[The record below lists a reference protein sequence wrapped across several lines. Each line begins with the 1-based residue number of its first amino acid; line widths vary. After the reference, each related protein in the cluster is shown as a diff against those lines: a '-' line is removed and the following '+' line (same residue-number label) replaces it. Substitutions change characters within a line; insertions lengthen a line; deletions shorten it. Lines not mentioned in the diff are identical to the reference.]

1 MNRPLRVVWI
11 CNVMNPEIINRLK
24 FKMSFANYFVRMIQG
39 KNIDLRKEIKEVSP
53 WITNG
58 INELKLYQDE
68 VELHIISPCPYLK
81 NKKQE
86 FIIDG
91 THYHFYRNEIFTMSY
106 KVKCKLRQGL
116 LQAYEYLG
124 NRNLIKEYIVA
135 IKPNIIQLI
144 GAENPFYSL
153 SALDVPQNIPLIVQL
168 QTLMN
173 EPGFEANFPISHS
186 SYVFRAKS
194 ELQILRRADYI
205 GCSVNR
211 YVNHIKNNLIP
222 NSIILR
228 TRLAVGVNRQD
239 RLDIKKEFTFVY
251 FSKYID
257 KAVDLAIE
265 AFALAQLKIP
275 FITLLI
281 IGGYTVTFKRNIDQR
296 IEELGMG
303 NSIFFTGELP
313 THADVLS
320 EIQKARFALLPLKV
334 DVTSGTIREA
344 MACGLPVLTTIT
356 QDGTPHLN
364 DARETVLLSPIGD
377 HQALANNM
385 IRICHSEKL
394 SCKLRENGFMTVE
407 EKYSNKRAILDTIAV
422 IKATVN
428 HFYNGSTIPDYLLSK
443 TGD

>member
-1 MNRPLRVVWI
+1 
-11 CNVMNPEIINRLK
+11 
-24 FKMSFANYFVRMIQG
+24 
-39 KNIDLRKEIKEVSP
+39 
-53 WITNG
+53 
-58 INELKLYQDE
+58 
-68 VELHIISPCPYLK
+68 
-81 NKKQE
+81 
-86 FIIDG
+86 
-91 THYHFYRNEIFTMSY
+91 MSY